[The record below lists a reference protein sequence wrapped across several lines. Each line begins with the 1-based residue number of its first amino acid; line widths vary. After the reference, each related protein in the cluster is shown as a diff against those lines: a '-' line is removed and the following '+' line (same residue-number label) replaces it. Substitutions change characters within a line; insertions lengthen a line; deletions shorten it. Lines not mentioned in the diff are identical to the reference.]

1 MGNNSAPLGTI
12 IKHNEEPGL
21 TQSTQEKGENTA
33 NISST
38 KETVKT
44 YINTCSIPL
53 SLRCLQFTE
62 KKYRRFQ
69 IEHFKQLK
77 VSTEL
82 LVTAKAKR
90 DTI

>member
-62 KKYRRFQ
+62 KN
-69 IEHFKQLK
+69 IDVFKLNIL
-77 VSTEL
+77 SNWRSL
-82 LVTAKAKR
+82 LSY
-90 DTI
+90 

>member
-44 YINTCSIPL
+44 YNAFTSFIL
-53 SLRCLQFTE
+53 SKFPIQTLILRLVNLCLSSLFFE
-62 KKYRRFQ
+62 RARERRVSGSL
-69 IEHFKQLK
+69 IDQL
-77 VSTEL
+77 
-82 LVTAKAKR
+82 
-90 DTI
+90 